1 MGMAAKTWRCAH
13 FEFDLTEPIVMGI
26 CNVTPDS
33 FSDGGE
39 HDSVEAAVAFALEQ
53 VAAGAQIIDVGGEST
68 RPGAD
73 EVSDEEELARVVPVV
88 RTLADKGIAVSVD
101 TRHARVAQA
110 AFAAG
115 ACIIN
120 DVSGFRDVAMRE
132 VAAECNAGLVVMHMK
147 GEPHSMQQAPAYA
160 DVVSEV
166 EEYLLRVAHRLEEAG
181 VDAERI
187 CLDPGVGFGKTH
199 EHNAALLAAS
209 RRLASHGYPLM
220 VAVSRKSY
228 IGAVT
233 GIKTPKGR
241 DAASALCAAA
251 ACEDGARIARVH
263 NVKATCAALK
273 NSRRAVV
280 ALGANMGNAVAHL
293 DAALAALRTRGD
305 IWIDR
310 VSSYVQSEPAY
321 LEDQDRFVNA
331 VALVQTTLAPEELL
345 DVLNAIENDNGRV
358 RSIANGP
365 RTLDLD
371 IVDYEGVTS
380 ATQRLMLPH
389 PKALERDFV
398 VTPLLDIAP
407 GYVLADGTPVTDEHV
422 CVGHVVG
429 LADAV
434 LGSR

>member
-1 MGMAAKTWRCAH
+1 MAAKSWRCAH
-13 FEFDLTEPIVMGI
+13 FEFDLSEPVVMGI

-33 FSDGGE
+33 FSDGGD
-39 HDSVEAAVAFALEQ
+39 HNGLEAAVAFALEQ
-53 VAAGAQIIDVGGEST
+53 VAQGAQIIDVGGEST
-68 RPGAD
+68 RPGAG
-73 EVSDEEELARVVPVV
+73 EVSDEEEMARVVPVV
-88 RTLADKGIAVSVD
+88 RALADKGICVSVD
-101 TRHARVAQA
+101 TRHARVARS

-120 DVSGFRDVAMRE
+120 DVSGFRDAAMRE

-147 GEPHSMQQAPAYA
+147 GEPRSMQQAPAYD
-160 DVVSEV
+160 DVVAEV
-166 EEYLLRVAHRLEEAG
+166 EGYLLRVAHRLEDAG

-187 CLDPGVGFGKTH
+187 CLDPGVGFGKSH
-199 EHNAALLAAS
+199 VHNAELLAAS
-209 RRLASHGYPLM
+209 ERLASHGYPLM

-228 IGAVT
+228 IGAAT
-233 GIKTPKGR
+233 GIEQPKAR

-263 NVKATCAALK
+263 NVKATCKALES
-273 NSRRAVV
+273 SRRAVI
-280 ALGANMGNAVAHL
+280 ALGANMGNAAAHL
-293 DAALAALRTRGD
+293 DAALSALRSRED
-305 IWIDR
+305 VWVDR

-331 VALVQTTLAPEELL
+331 VALVQTTLSPEELL

-380 ATQRLMLPH
+380 DTPRLVLPH

-422 CVGHVVG
+422 CVGRVVG
-429 LADAV
+429 LANTLSD
-434 LGSR
+434 S